1 MHFCRHHLER
11 EKAMKLNVGEDIY
24 YRSTSGSAKHKA
36 AIVAS
41 DANSIVL
48 KADSMPDVKNGQF
61 LVITTEDGY
70 HYTEVMEVK
79 DLTIVLKPMF
89 SERRQYFRVDD
100 VFPVASKKV
109 DSESA
114 FRGSKMLLEH
124 QYDAELP
131 DADLQDETINPA
143 LWKMLVNINRK
154 LGMIMEHLHL
164 ESEGLAKIEPSK
176 VNISASGMR
185 FVVNER
191 LEKDDVVEVKM
202 LLPTHPPTGILA
214 YSNVVRVD
222 AIDDDKYDIAL
233 IFSHMNDDVR
243 EEIIRY
249 TINRQREIIKKHKS
263 ETGNEM

>member
-1 MHFCRHHLER
+1 
-11 EKAMKLNVGEDIY
+11 MKLNAGEDIY
-24 YRSTSGSAKHKA
+24 FKSTSDTVKHKA
-36 AIVAS
+36 TIVAS
-41 DANSIVL
+41 DASSIIL
-48 KADSMPDVKNGQF
+48 QADNANNVKNGQF
-61 LVITTEDGY
+61 LVITTEEGY
-70 HYTEVMEVK
+70 HYTEVMEVR
-79 DLTIVLKPMF
+79 DRTIVLKPMF

-114 FRGSKMLLEH
+114 FRGAKMLLEH

-131 DADLQDETINPA
+131 DADLQDKTINPA
-143 LWKMLVNINRK
+143 LWNMLVNINRK

-164 ESEGLAKIEPSK
+164 QSEGLVKIEPAK

-202 LLPTHPPTGILA
+202 LLPTHPPTAIVA

-222 AIDDDKYDIAL
+222 ATKDDKYDIAL

-263 ETGNEM
+263 ETGNDI